1 MAHAPKAPEDFS
13 PRLQFRPQVPEKIVE
28 VEMRVPGNR
37 RQKVRYN
44 LLGVE
49 NYTHGQGDSHK
60 KKVQVALHAMISYCS
75 SVQGLLES
83 FAFDN

>member
-37 RQKVRYN
+37 RQKYVTICLVLKNTLTDKGIR
-44 LLGVE
+44 
-49 NYTHGQGDSHK
+49 S

>member
-37 RQKVRYN
+37 RQKYVTICLVLKNTLTDKGIR
-44 LLGVE
+44 
-49 NYTHGQGDSHK
+49 T

>member
-60 KKVQVALHAMISYCS
+60 KSAGCTARYDQLLFKCS
-75 SVQGLLES
+75 RPFGKLCI
-83 FAFDN
+83 

>member
-37 RQKVRYN
+37 RQKYVTICLVLKITLTDKGIR
-44 LLGVE
+44 
-49 NYTHGQGDSHK
+49 T